1 MNNHS
6 THGVEVDRDDDETPL
21 QRNLRQ
27 ARERTSQMPRDKQ
40 VIAELWCYATDL
52 RRQCEEHAR
61 AKSWYQR
68 EKSKHVVEARAG
80 GERSATAAEHS
91 AEAEED
97 IYKAHLAYRLAEQ
110 LIIADRAALNVL
122 HAELD
127 SIRTD
132 RADARKADE
141 FMARTQT

>member
-1 MNNHS
+1 M
-6 THGVEVDRDDDETPL
+6 TKTQLQTDLDDV
-21 QRNLRQ
+21 R
-27 ARERTSQMPRDKQ
+27 ARLANAPRDKQ
-40 VIAELWCYATDL
+40 VIGEMWAYAADL
-52 RRQCEEHAR
+52 RRQCQEHAR

-68 EKSKHVVEARAG
+68 EKSKVVVEARAR
-80 GERSATAAEHS
+80 GEKSATAAEH
-91 AEAEED
+91 EAESRDD
-97 IYKAHLAYRLAEQ
+97 IYQAHLAYRLAEQ

-141 FMARTQT
+141 FMAREQT

>member
-1 MNNHS
+1 MTDES
-6 THGVEVDRDDDETPL
+6 RLSRDLADV
-21 QRNLRQ
+21 
-27 ARERTSQMPRDKQ
+27 RTRLANAPRHTQ
-40 VIAELWCYATDL
+40 VIAEMWCYATDL

-68 EKSKHVVEARAG
+68 EKSKAVVAARAA
-80 GERSATAAEHS
+80 GEKSATAAEHA
-91 AEAEED
+91 AEADED
-97 IYKAHLAYRLAEQ
+97 IYAAHLAYRLAEQ
-110 LIIADRAALNVL
+110 LIVADRAALNVL

>member
-1 MNNHS
+1 MSEIDN
-6 THGVEVDRDDDETPL
+6 EEPPL
-21 QRNLRQ
+21 QRDLRETRQ
-27 ARERTSQMPRDKQ
+27 RTANMPRDKQ

-68 EKSKHVVEARAG
+68 EKSKHVVAARTK

-91 AEAEED
+91 AEAEES
-97 IYKAHLAYRLAEQ
+97 IYAAHLAYRLAEQ
-110 LIIADRAALNVL
+110 LIVADRAALNVL